1 MGFVMDKLMEVAR
14 DSFYTPIFMKKNRPA
29 YKLSVLCDKEKIE
42 EVEDIIF
49 ANTTS
54 IGIRKLE
61 VDRSILDREIISIDH
76 KGLKLFFKKVYHK
89 DSSYTYPEY
98 KSAKDLA
105 EKENISIKEAFDKM
119 RLIYGEKYEK

>member
-1 MGFVMDKLMEVAR
+1 MDKLMEVAR

-42 EVEDIIF
+42 DVEDIIF

-54 IGIRKLE
+54 IGIRKIE
-61 VDRSILDREIISIDH
+61 VDRSILDRQMIAIEY

-89 DSSYTYPEY
+89 NSSYIYPEY
-98 KSAKDLA
+98 QSAKDLA

-119 RLIYGEKYEK
+119 KSIYGEKYEN

>member
-1 MGFVMDKLMEVAR
+1 MDKLMEVAR

-29 YKLSVLCDKEKIE
+29 YKLSVLCDKERIE

>member
-29 YKLSVLCDKEKIE
+29 YKLSVLCDKERIE

-54 IGIRKLE
+54 IGIRKIE
-61 VDRSILDREIISIDH
+61 VERSILDREMISIDY
-76 KGLKLFFKKVYHK
+76 KGLKLLFKKVYHK

-119 RLIYGEKYEK
+119 KSIYGEKYEN

>member
-1 MGFVMDKLMEVAR
+1 MDKLMEVAR

-29 YKLSVLCDKEKIE
+29 YKLSVLCDKDRTE

-54 IGIRKLE
+54 IGIRKIE
-61 VDRSILDREIISIDH
+61 VERSILDREMISIDH

-89 DSSYTYPEY
+89 DFSYIYPEY
-98 KSAKDLA
+98 QSAKDLA

-119 RLIYGEKYEK
+119 KSIYGEKYEK

>member
-1 MGFVMDKLMEVAR
+1 MDKLMEVAR

-29 YKLSVLCDKEKIE
+29 YKLSVLCDRKRIE

-54 IGIRKLE
+54 IGIRKIE
-61 VDRSILDREIISIDH
+61 VDRSILDRQMIAIEY
-76 KGLKLFFKKVYHK
+76 KRLKLFFKKVYHK
-89 DSSYTYPEY
+89 DSSYIYPEY

-105 EKENISIKEAFDKM
+105 EKKNISIKEAFDEM
-119 RLIYGEKYEK
+119 RLIYGEKYEN

>member
-1 MGFVMDKLMEVAR
+1 MDKLMEVAR

-29 YKLSVLCDKEKIE
+29 YKLSVLCDKERIE

-54 IGIRKLE
+54 IGIRKIE
-61 VDRSILDREIISIDH
+61 VERSILDREMISIDY
-76 KGLKLFFKKVYHK
+76 KGLKLLFKKVYHK

-119 RLIYGEKYEK
+119 KSIYGEKYEN

>member
-1 MGFVMDKLMEVAR
+1 MDKLMEVAR

-29 YKLSVLCDKEKIE
+29 YKLSVLCDKDRIE

-61 VDRSILDREIISIDH
+61 VERSILDREIISIDH

-98 KSAKDLA
+98 KSAKNLA

>member
-1 MGFVMDKLMEVAR
+1 MDKLMEVAR

-42 EVEDIIF
+42 DVEDIIF

-54 IGIRKLE
+54 IGIRKIE
-61 VDRSILDREIISIDH
+61 VDRSILDREMIAIVY

-119 RLIYGEKYEK
+119 KSIYGEKYEN